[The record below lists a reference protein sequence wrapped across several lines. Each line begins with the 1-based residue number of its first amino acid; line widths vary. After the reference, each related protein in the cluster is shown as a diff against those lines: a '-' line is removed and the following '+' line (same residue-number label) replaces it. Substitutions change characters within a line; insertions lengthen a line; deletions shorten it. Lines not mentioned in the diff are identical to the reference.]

1 MNTSRE
7 EGFYWVKNSAGIY
20 QIAFWV
26 NSNWLSVGKENG
38 RPEGDFEVVSDL
50 LEPSP
55 SKVENDKPPS
65 IKKTNL
71 ERYPGSIKYKT
82 NLDYPKEFFLADL
95 PPRRNN
101 PNPLPLQPLEVDDY
115 ILLPFHPSAEIFAGK
130 HLTYKVIHVEGDQ
143 VSLEAIGF
151 RVTFLENE

>member
-7 EGFYWVKNSAGIY
+7 EGFYWVKDSAGVS
-20 QIAFWV
+20 QIALWV
-26 NSNWLSVGKENG
+26 DSNWLSVGKANG
-38 RPEGDFEVVSDL
+38 RPESDFKVVSDL
-50 LEPSP
+50 LQLSSESDD
-55 SKVENDKPPS
+55 DKPPY
-65 IKKTNL
+65 IRKTNL

-95 PPRRNN
+95 PIRRRN
-101 PNPLPLQPLEVDDY
+101 PNPFPLQPLEVDDY